1 MAFAT
6 ADNPEIF
13 PDAEGLLHVKKK
25 YSTLFTEITNQ
36 LIIIQD
42 HRQEQLAGI
51 IKNLRRM
58 TNFLNIDVKVLAQK
72 TVTATKWYDDARS
85 YSNPESR
92 YWGDTLKLKRKRI
105 ENEQK
110 DGIISMPLLEPYLDL
125 KWPRSI
131 PSNQEQYHHIVLQE
145 YAKVI
150 KIKEQDLLNN
160 KRFGV

>member
-1 MAFAT
+1 
-6 ADNPEIF
+6 
-13 PDAEGLLHVKKK
+13 
-25 YSTLFTEITNQ
+25 
-36 LIIIQD
+36 
-42 HRQEQLAGI
+42 
-51 IKNLRRM
+51 M

-105 ENEQK
+105 ESEQK

-131 PSNQEQYHHIVLQE
+131 PSNQEQYHHNVLQE
-145 YAKVI
+145 YAKAM